1 MSKKRAEWTVRLYPS
16 NLDGVKG
23 TVVRIVQRGNITLD
37 QLANLLEERTGIY
50 RADSTR
56 AVINLMTDLVE
67 EMLDAL
73 EGKPHRCDYDGLTP
87 VFHDSGRYCAAP
99 VTHKVTLGEIA
110 DLWDF
115 DRIQPTAR
123 AKNKAKVRFKPGK
136 RLKKALEA
144 PLFHETAPRS
154 QGPSFNPVDRFPIND
169 KWEYVMKPDAV
180 IFLEGRR
187 LLMNGDDPACGFYI
201 LDAASGEVRRFFPR
215 EEILLNTRGQLMVKL
230 NGELPPG
237 LYRFRV
243 VSQCTT
249 NSTPLRKPLTGDSKV
264 PYRIYPPGEE
274 YVIIKEGKKI

>member
-37 QLANLLEERTGIY
+37 QLANLLEQRTGIY

-67 EMLDAL
+67 EMLL
-73 EGKPHRCDYDGLTP
+73 EGYS
-87 VFHDSGRYCAAP
+87 VSGELG
-99 VTHKVTLGEIA
+99 TLSPGVSG
-110 DLWDF
+110 LWDF

-136 RLKKALEA
+136 RLKKALED
-144 PLFHETAPRS
+144 PLFHETSPRS
-154 QGPSFNPVDRFPIND
+154 QGPSFNAVDRFPIND

-180 IFLEGRR
+180 IFLEGKR

-201 LDAASGEVRRFFPR
+201 LDAVSGEVRRFFSR

-274 YVIIKEGKKI
+274 YVIIKEGKKIV